1 MRVPYS
7 WLREAVAAGAPGWDV
22 DPGDLE
28 QTLVRIGHEIEA
40 DLQAHGY
47 PIVWLQY
54 LPIDDDLMNWI
65 FGGII
70 LSGLFTIL
78 RRKRE
83 DVPLRTAASRSAKC
97 ASSLLAGPTA
107 KVRVSECLSQA
118 RPAQT
123 VIAVRIKVSSANSI
137 TWPRLVMANCGRCGS
152 LGTSAPMPSP
162 QLPDFTLPC
171 RNTRGLDRQI
181 ANCLKMNHYSAWL

>member
-1 MRVPYS
+1 VLDDRQ
-7 WLREAVAAGAPGWDV
+7 RAGAGRNFLV
-22 DPGDLE
+22 CAE
-28 QTLVRIGHEIEA
+28 QREVGEAPIE
-40 DLQAHGY
+40 Q
-47 PIVWLQY
+47 
-54 LPIDDDLMNWI
+54 
-65 FGGII
+65 
-70 LSGLFTIL
+70 
-78 RRKRE
+78 RKRLGIVGIVYNLE
-83 DVPLRTAASRSAKC
+83 AKARGC
-97 ASSLLAGPTA
+97 ASQDRRQPLGEMRLLAVGGTA